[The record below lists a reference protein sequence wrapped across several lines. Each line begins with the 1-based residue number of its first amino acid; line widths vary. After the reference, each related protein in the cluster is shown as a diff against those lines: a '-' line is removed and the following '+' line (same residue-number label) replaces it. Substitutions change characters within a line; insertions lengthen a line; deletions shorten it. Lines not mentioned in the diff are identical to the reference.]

1 MWKIRGIWII
11 LNKINKKE
19 ISSAGGVVINSKSEI
34 VICRRFSTD
43 LWALPK
49 GKIEFNETIEEAA
62 VREVEE
68 ETGLLVEI
76 RNFINSIEYT
86 YYESLDNVYYNKTVF
101 FYLMKSVGGD
111 FINHD
116 NEFDDVIWVP
126 KHETSDKM
134 TFESEVGIVK
144 EGFLLV
150 NEQYKAG

>member
-1 MWKIRGIWII
+1 M
-11 LNKINKKE
+11 
-19 ISSAGGVVINSKSEI
+19 
-34 VICRRFSTD
+34 
-43 LWALPK
+43 PK